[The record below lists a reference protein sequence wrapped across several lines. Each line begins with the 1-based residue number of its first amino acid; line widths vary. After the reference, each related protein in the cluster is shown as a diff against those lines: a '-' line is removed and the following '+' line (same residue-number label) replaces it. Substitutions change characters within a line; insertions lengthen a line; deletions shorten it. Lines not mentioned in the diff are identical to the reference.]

1 LLGKTNGNTVIFVAV
16 QRTVVPEDLRK
27 ILANADRIVVKNS
40 PRGSTIL
47 FESADMKDLDDL
59 WRSLTLEPP
68 AEWFHCMCY
77 GTPAI
82 YVYDRGCERVV
93 LTNHHGKS
101 IRCSLW
107 DSDVRITDTEKWLSW
122 FDERRISGPRQEV
135 EAMRAQQAQNK
146 KDREKWLTAMP
157 KALKAVWSSALREF
171 GEVDLDP
178 LRSELERSMP
188 DRRERILALLE
199 WFGSGSGPWSG
210 FPSYESAAENLLL
223 DFSTI
228 DIISATQSTRLS
240 PAQTEGAA
248 RLFGGWSFGRQRPE
262 GLKEL
267 PDTLKKELWLHI
279 RNTKDTDKFSRARAA
294 FAK

>member
-1 LLGKTNGNTVIFVAV
+1 M
-16 QRTVVPEDLRK
+16 VPEDLRK
-27 ILANADRIVVKNS
+27 ILANADKIVVKAS
-40 PRGSTIL
+40 PRVSTIL
-47 FESADMKDLDDL
+47 FESTDKKDLEDL
-59 WRSLTLEPP
+59 WESLVLEPP
-68 AEWFHCMCY
+68 SEWFHCMCD

-82 YVYDRGCERVV
+82 YVYDRDCERVV

-107 DSDVRITDTEKWLSW
+107 DGDVRISDTEKWLSW

-135 EAMRAQQAQNK
+135 EAMRAQQTRHNK
-146 KDREKWLTAMP
+146 DWEKWLAAMP

-178 LRSELERSMP
+178 LRSELERNLP
-188 DRRERILALLE
+188 DQRERILALLE

-228 DIISATQSTRLS
+228 DIIAATQSKRLS

-248 RLFGGWSFGRQRPE
+248 RLFGGWSFTQQRPE

-267 PDTLKKELWLHI
+267 PDAFKKELWLHTQ
-279 RNTKDTDKFSRARAA
+279 NTKDKDKFSRARAA
-294 FAK
+294 FAR

>member
-1 LLGKTNGNTVIFVAV
+1 MTTA
-16 QRTVVPEDLRK
+16 RTVVPEELRK
-27 ILANADRIVVKNS
+27 ILANADKIVVKAS
-40 PRGSTIL
+40 PRVSTIL
-47 FESADMKDLDDL
+47 FESTDKKDLEDL
-59 WRSLTLEPP
+59 WGSLVLEPP
-68 AEWFHCMCY
+68 AEWFHCMCD

-82 YVYDRGCERVV
+82 YVYDRDCERVV

-107 DSDVRITDTEKWLSW
+107 DSDVRISDTEKWLSW
-122 FDERRISGPRQEV
+122 FDERRIPGPRQEV
-135 EAMRAQQAQNK
+135 EALRAQQMQHNK
-146 KDREKWLTAMP
+146 DWEKWLTAIP

-171 GEVDLDP
+171 GRVDLDP
-178 LRSELERSMP
+178 LRSELERNMP
-188 DRRERILALLE
+188 DQCERILALLE

-228 DIISATQSTRLS
+228 DIIAATQSKRLS

-248 RLFGGWSFGRQRPE
+248 RLFGGWSFTRQRPE

-267 PDTLKKELWLHI
+267 PDAFKKELWLHTQ
-279 RNTKDTDKFSRARAA
+279 NTKDKDKFSRARAA
-294 FAK
+294 FAR

>member
-1 LLGKTNGNTVIFVAV
+1 MAAPRVVAV
-16 QRTVVPEDLRK
+16 APEDLHK
-27 ILANADRIVVKNS
+27 ILATADKIVVKAS
-40 PRGSTIL
+40 PTSSSAIL
-47 FESADMKDLDDL
+47 FESTDKKDLEDL
-59 WRSLTLEPP
+59 WESLALELPS
-68 AEWFHCMCY
+68 EWFHCMCD

-82 YVYDRGCERVV
+82 YVYERGRERLE
-93 LTNHHGKS
+93 LTNHHGLS

-107 DSDVRITDTEKWLSW
+107 DSNVRITDTEKWLSW

-135 EAMRAQQAQNK
+135 EAMRALRAQNN
-146 KDREKWLTAMP
+146 KDWERWLTAMP
-157 KALKAVWSSALREF
+157 KAVGAVWSSALREF

-188 DRRERILALLE
+188 DQGERVLALLE

-210 FPSYESAAENLLL
+210 FPSYETAAENLLL

-228 DIISATQSTRLS
+228 DLISATQSRKLS

-248 RLFGGWSFGRQRPE
+248 RLFGGWSFAQQRPE

-267 PDTLKKELWLHI
+267 PDALKKDLWLHTQ
-279 RNTKDTDKFSRARAA
+279 NTRDKDKYWRARGA

>member
-1 LLGKTNGNTVIFVAV
+1 MTTAK
-16 QRTVVPEDLRK
+16 TVVPEDLRK
-27 ILANADRIVVKNS
+27 ILANADRIVVKAS
-40 PRGSTIL
+40 PRVSTIL
-47 FESADMKDLDDL
+47 FESTDKKDSEDL
-59 WRSLTLEPP
+59 WGSLVLEPP
-68 AEWFHCMCY
+68 AGWFHCMCD

-82 YVYDRGCERVV
+82 YIYDRDCERVV

-107 DSDVRITDTEKWLSW
+107 DSDVRISDTEKWLSW
-122 FDERRISGPRQEV
+122 FDARRISGPRQEV
-135 EAMRAQQAQNK
+135 EAMRAQQTQHNN
-146 KDREKWLTAMP
+146 DWEKWLTVMP

-171 GEVDLDP
+171 GRVDLDP
-178 LRSELERSMP
+178 LRSELERNMP
-188 DRRERILALLE
+188 DQRERILALLE

-228 DIISATQSTRLS
+228 DIIAATQSERLS

-248 RLFGGWSFGRQRPE
+248 RLFGGWSFTRQRPE

-267 PDTLKKELWLHI
+267 PDAFKKELWLHTQ
-279 RNTKDTDKFSRARAA
+279 NTKDKDKFSRAKAA
-294 FAK
+294 FAR